1 MSIEFGALWNG
12 DDTDRRGHVA
22 NGNRILALHDRE
34 PERNGFRAGNRTD
47 AQCLRIGRVSLADE
61 RHRISSDG
69 SETVDRRKRMEQVL
83 MRNIMRL
90 VVVGS
95 LLAIAANFRL
105 MIS

>member
-1 MSIEFGALWNG
+1 
-12 DDTDRRGHVA
+12 
-22 NGNRILALHDRE
+22 
-34 PERNGFRAGNRTD
+34 
-47 AQCLRIGRVSLADE
+47 
-61 RHRISSDG
+61 
-69 SETVDRRKRMEQVL
+69 MEQVL